1 MHRSKYH
8 LLRPQRR
15 ERLKIWPVDNKV
27 APLSCS
33 INIATN
39 PVKIAQFIVNRVPD
53 CQYGAARY
61 LRCRKLD
68 DVVPQSAKAS
78 AAMY

>member
-1 MHRSKYH
+1 MHRSKYL
-8 LLRPQRR
+8 LLRPQRG
-15 ERLKIWPVDNKV
+15 
-27 APLSCS
+27 S

-53 CQYGAARY
+53 CQFGAARY
-61 LRCRKLD
+61 LLRCKLD